1 VINRYVFVPK
11 MRANRAN
18 AITLIRLGTW
28 SEVAVGAGVLTLVAI
43 IGVLDQRLS
52 TNKTIR
58 QAHRETSLLP
68 PKIGL

>member
-1 VINRYVFVPK
+1 MINRYVFVPK

-43 IGVLDQRLS
+43 IGVLDPR
-52 TNKTIR
+52 
-58 QAHRETSLLP
+58 
-68 PKIGL
+68 